1 MYLEVESTW
10 LGDWLLVRVSEW
22 DEWLQVFYRSHW
34 MDGEGSC
41 LEGRT
46 EGVHA
51 GGMNSLLTQSFLPVS
66 ALS

>member
-1 MYLEVESTW
+1 
-10 LGDWLLVRVSEW
+10 
-22 DEWLQVFYRSHW
+22 